1 MMTLLTMA
9 GFLIAVV
16 VFLNLLTASESTKK
30 ANQSVYSRSNPPRLD
45 NGKVLRQTEESG
57 PRPRICP
64 VCGTMLSQEDYL
76 IAAMEPDP
84 GAGKKRRAQIYG
96 CPFCYTTG
104 GVNLHQNKELEME
117 KIEP

>member
-1 MMTLLTMA
+1 MMTLLSLA
-9 GFLIAVV
+9 GFLVAIVI
-16 VFLNLLTASESTKK
+16 FLNLLSAGSPGSSKDGTGEKG
-30 ANQSVYSRSNPPRLD
+30 NLPPRGNHAALL
-45 NGKVLRQTEESG
+45 KQSPEAG

-64 VCGTMLSQEDYL
+64 VCGTLLGKDDYL

-96 CPFCYTTG
+96 CPFCYVSG
-104 GVNLHQNKELEME
+104 GVNLTSGVLE

>member
-1 MMTLLTMA
+1 MTLLTIA
-9 GFLIAVV
+9 GFLIAVI
-16 VFLNLLTASESTKK
+16 VFLNMLSAGDSKGKSPNRSTGDGL
-30 ANQSVYSRSNPPRLD
+30 PPRLD
-45 NGKVLRQTEESG
+45 NGKVLRQKEEAG

-64 VCGTMLSQEDYL
+64 VCGTMLSQDDYL

-104 GVNLHQNKELEME
+104 GVNLESRVLE
-117 KIEP
+117 KVEP